1 MMMMKMMLVVM
12 GQLVLPDS
20 PNVCETSWGV
30 SCRQPTSTQAES
42 LQHTFSHNQFSA
54 HPNKKLCLPHFFELF
69 FSWSLSA
76 HCQCSQHGVE
86 SSQYVLLQSQ
96 QHYVHQQLTLHCL
109 YTIRLL
115 IQFTLHYPT
124 TNSLRNPPLCPLFP
138 SFWAAGLNL
147 DTIGRASLTI
157 FQQRRL
163 CRSTSS
169 GSCKS
174 GKQVSCCRGRLCKG
188 APLTSTARS

>member
-1 MMMMKMMLVVM
+1 MVYGLTTASMFFELGLWLVMMRMMLMVM
-12 GQLVLPDS
+12 GWGNLFYLTVQM
-20 PNVCETSWGV
+20 CETSWGV
-30 SCRQPTSTQAES
+30 SCRLQPTSTQEES
-42 LQHTFSHNQFSA
+42 LWYTFPTHNQFSA

-115 IQFTLHYPT
+115 IQFTLTLSDY
-124 TNSLRNPPLCPLFP
+124 
-138 SFWAAGLNL
+138 
-147 DTIGRASLTI
+147 
-157 FQQRRL
+157 
-163 CRSTSS
+163 
-169 GSCKS
+169 
-174 GKQVSCCRGRLCKG
+174 
-188 APLTSTARS
+188 